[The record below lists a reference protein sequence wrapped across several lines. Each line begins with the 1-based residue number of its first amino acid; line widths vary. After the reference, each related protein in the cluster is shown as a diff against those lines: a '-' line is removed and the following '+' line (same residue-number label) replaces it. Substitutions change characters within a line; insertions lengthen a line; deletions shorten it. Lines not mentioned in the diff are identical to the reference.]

1 MAAADSRFVKA
12 RDTAVSV
19 EKSQQDI
26 IVLLRRYGAR
36 DFGFDEDPD
45 ADVATLRFRVKGA
58 AGLFP
63 VELVVHVERVYAAM
77 YGDREPSRGA
87 VSTSDEW
94 KRKVLDGWRA
104 QARRTAWR
112 LLVDWLDAALSTTS
126 LGVQTV
132 EEVFLA
138 HAVLPTVDGKSGR
151 VIDYIT
157 AAMINRGGLPA
168 LPRGGGTD

>member
-1 MAAADSRFVKA
+1 MARAESKFVKA
-12 RDTAVSV
+12 GSTEVSV
-19 EKSQQDI
+19 EKSQQA
-26 IVLLRRYGAR
+26 IVGLLQRYGAR
-36 DFGFDEDPD
+36 DFGFDEDPE
-45 ADVATLRFRVKGA
+45 ADVATVRFRVKGA

-63 VELVVHVERVYAAM
+63 VELVVHVERVYAAL
-77 YGDREPSRGA
+77 YGDRQPSRGA
-87 VSTSDEW
+87 IKVGEQERARIRVEW
-94 KRKVLDGWRA
+94 RK

-138 HAVLPTVDGKSGR
+138 HAVLPNADGSSGR

-157 AAMINRGGLPA
+157 AVMLQRGGLPA

>member
-1 MAAADSRFVKA
+1 MSQFVKA

-26 IVLLRRYGAR
+26 VGLLRRYGAR

-45 ADVATLRFRVKGA
+45 TDVATVRFRVKGSG
-58 AGLFP
+58 GLFP
-63 VELVVHVERVYAAM
+63 VELRVHVDQVYVAM
-77 YGDREPSRGA
+77 YGDKQPRRGA
-87 VSTSDEW
+87 VAASEKYRREITD
-94 KRKVLDGWRA
+94 KWRA

-138 HAVLPTVDGKSGR
+138 HAVLPSEDGHSR
-151 VIDYIT
+151 RMIDYVM
-157 AAMINRGGLPA
+157 AAMLNKGGLPA
-168 LPRGGGTD
+168 LPPGRAEP

>member
-1 MAAADSRFVKA
+1 MARAESKFVKA
-12 RDTAVSV
+12 GSTDVPV
-19 EKSQQDI
+19 GKSQQDI
-26 IVLLRRYGAR
+26 IALLRRYGAR
-36 DFGFDEDPD
+36 DFGFDEDPE
-45 ADVATLRFRVKGA
+45 ADVATVRFRVKGA

-63 VELVVHVERVYAAM
+63 VELVVHVGRVYAAL
-77 YGDREPSRGA
+77 YGDKEPRRGA
-87 VSTSDEW
+87 VEASEA
-94 KRKVLDGWRA
+94 WREKIRA
-104 QARRTAWR
+104 AWRDQSRRTAWR

-138 HAVLPTVDGKSGR
+138 HAVLPTADGKSGR

>member
-1 MAAADSRFVKA
+1 MARASTFVKA
-12 RDTAVSV
+12 GETTVTV

-26 IVLLRRYGAR
+26 ITLLRRYGAR

-45 ADVATLRFRVKGA
+45 SDVATVRFRVKGSSG
-58 AGLFP
+58 GLFP
-63 VELVVHVERVYAAM
+63 VELVVHVDRVYAAL
-77 YGDREPSRGA
+77 YGDRQPSRGA
-87 VSTSDEW
+87 VRISDDGRKRLLVEW
-94 KRKVLDGWRA
+94 RH
-104 QARRTAWR
+104 QSRRTAWR

-138 HAVLPTVDGKSGR
+138 HAVLPTADGGTGR

-157 AAMINRGGLPA
+157 AAMLAKGGLPA
-168 LPRGGGTD
+168 LPPGRVEA